1 MAASGTNDATFSP
14 RRNIDRA
21 EQVFAK
27 HGEFI
32 RSVIR
37 FHVKNGVESEDLF
50 QEFFL
55 FIVANPIP
63 QNVQNIKGLL
73 YCMIS
78 GRVKDAF
85 RKTMRDRR
93 RLKRYGEHYR
103 YIPDNRPEHDVI
115 DTEETEKMFD
125 LIRKH
130 LPQSEAFAVTLKY
143 GCNYDIQEV
152 AQKMGLKKRSVSRYV
167 SAGLSKLRQIIGTE
181 KGGYYDSF
189 R

>member
-1 MAASGTNDATFSP
+1 MAVSGTNDASFSP
-14 RRNIDRA
+14 RCNIDCA
-21 EQVFAK
+21 EKLFAE

-37 FHVKNGVESEDLF
+37 FHVKDAVESDDLF

-55 FIVANPIP
+55 FIAANPIP
-63 QNVQNIKGLL
+63 QDVKNIKGFL
-73 YCMIS
+73 YRMIS

-85 RKTMRDRR
+85 RKTMRYRR
-93 RLKRYGEHYR
+93 RLKRYAEHYR
-103 YIPDNRPEHDVI
+103 YILDNRPEHDVI

-130 LPQSEAFAVTLKY
+130 LPRSEAFAVTLKY
-143 GCNYDIQEV
+143 GCDYDIQEV
-152 AQKMGLKKRSVSRYV
+152 AQKMGLKKRSVSRYM

-189 R
+189 G

>member
-1 MAASGTNDATFSP
+1 MSIASTTKAKFYSQN
-14 RRNIDRA
+14 NIGYA

-37 FHVKNGVESEDLF
+37 FHVKDSVESEDLF

-55 FIVANPIP
+55 FIVVNPIP
-63 QNVQNIKGLL
+63 QDVKNVKGLL
-73 YCMIS
+73 YRMIT

-85 RKTMRDRR
+85 RKTMRYKR
-93 RLKRYGEHYR
+93 RLKRYAEHCKYTF
-103 YIPDNRPEHDVI
+103 DNRPEHNVI
-115 DTEETEKMFD
+115 NTEETEKMFG

-130 LPQSEAFAVTLKY
+130 LPRSEADAVTLKY
-143 GCNYDIQEV
+143 GYNYNIQEV
-152 AQKMGLKKRSVSRYV
+152 AEKMGLKKRSVSRYL
-167 SAGLSKLRQIIGTE
+167 SAGLSKLRRVVGTE
-181 KGGYYDSF
+181 KGGYYDNF